1 MSELFSE
8 IEMNVRST
16 AELYKNS
23 WLRLKV
29 QFLAKNQKTNSPTQV
44 SDLNNVNNVNL
55 HGLMVLSI

>member
-29 QFLAKNQKTNSPTQV
+29 QFLAKNQKTNSSTQV